1 MDELEQLQREN
12 DRLLEEISQQLDEII
27 NLISEMRGQN
37 D

>member
-27 NLISEMRGQN
+27 NLIAEMKGAK
-37 D
+37 

>member
-27 NLISEMRGQN
+27 NLISEMRG
-37 D
+37 

>member
-27 NLISEMRGQN
+27 NLIAEMKGTK
-37 D
+37 

>member
-27 NLISEMRGQN
+27 NLIAEMKGKK
-37 D
+37 